1 MLRGVASFCYVVIIF
16 TTIGIMAKKNTA
28 GLLLYRR
35 RGELE
40 VFLIHPGGPFWSK
53 KNFGAWSLPKGQID
67 EGEDPLQ
74 AAKREFTEE
83 TGFPIDGDFRALD
96 PVKQSGGK
104 IVHAWAIEGDCDPAQ
119 LRSNLFSMEWP
130 PKSGKTQEF
139 PEVDRGA
146 WFHIPEAR
154 KRILAGTNRIYR
166 ATRCASRY
174 REKVGAVS
182 SLAANK
188 RDRPGLARN

>member
-1 MLRGVASFCYVVIIF
+1 
-16 TTIGIMAKKNTA
+16 MAKKNTA

-40 VFLIHPGGPFWSK
+40 VFLVHPGGPFWSK
-53 KNFGAWSLPKGQID
+53 KDLGAWSLPKGQID

-74 AAKREFTEE
+74 TAKREFTEE
-83 TGFPIDGDFRALD
+83 TGFPIDGDFRPLE

-104 IVHAWAIEGDCDPAQ
+104 VVHAWAIEADCDPAQ

-146 WFHIPEAR
+146 WFNLPEAR
-154 KRILAGTNRIYR
+154 KRILAAQRGFIEQLV
-166 ATRCASRY
+166 ALLDIVKKS
-174 REKVGAVS
+174 EPSG
-182 SLAANK
+182 SLAGHK
-188 RDRPGLARN
+188 RGRPGLARN